1 MQITVEELARAL
13 GAEAVGDVDQL
24 ITGPCEPAKAKAGEI
39 ALAMD
44 ETYGEDLLR
53 SEATT
58 AILWPGADWQALGLT
73 AAIFAPRARYALSG
87 VTAVFGVE
95 PDIAEGIHPTAVI
108 DPTADI
114 GDNPAIGPFVVIGR
128 NVSIGANTR
137 VLSHTSIAENVS
149 IGKNALIYEGV
160 RIRARVR
167 IGDDF
172 ICQPNAVIGGDGF
185 SFVTPEAGAIE
196 VARSMSQEV
205 SGGDSEY
212 ARINSLGTVVI
223 GDRVE
228 VGANSTIDRGTISDT
243 VIGTGTKI
251 DNLVQVGHNV
261 KVGKHCLL
269 CGMAGIAGSAILH
282 DRVILGGNAGVM
294 DHVTVGAN
302 SIATGKAAVLSNVPP
317 NRVVM
322 GNPAMPMKASVDSY
336 KALRRLPRLARK
348 LDELQKQVSKT
359 GPTE

>member
-1 MQITVEELARAL
+1 MQITVRDLAQAL
-13 GAEAVGDVDQL
+13 GAEAVGDIDQL
-24 ITGPCEPAKAKAGEI
+24 ITGPNEPLRAIAGEI

-44 ETYGEDLLR
+44 ESYGDDLLKGN
-53 SEATT
+53 ATT
-58 AILWPGADWQALGLT
+58 AILWPGADWQALGLK

-87 VTAVFGVE
+87 VTGVFNIEPEIAKGV
-95 PDIAEGIHPTAVI
+95 HPTVVI
-108 DPTADI
+108 DPTAQI
-114 GDNPAIGPFVVIGR
+114 GENSAIGPFVVIGK
-128 NVSIGANTR
+128 NVSIGANAR
-137 VLSHTSIAENVS
+137 ILSHTSIAENAS
-149 IGKNALIYEGV
+149 IGANALIFEGV
-160 RIRARVR
+160 RIRARVK
-167 IGDDF
+167 IGNDF

-196 VARSMSQEV
+196 AARSMSQEIS
-205 SGGDSEY
+205 SGDAEY

-223 GDRVE
+223 GDGVE

-251 DNLVQVGHNV
+251 DNLVQIGHNV

-269 CGMAGIAGSAILH
+269 CGMAGIAGSAVLH

-294 DHVTVGAN
+294 DHVIVGAN

-322 GNPAMPMKASVDSY
+322 GNPAMPMEASVESY

-348 LDELQKQVSKT
+348 VEELQKQVSKSD
-359 GPTE
+359 PTK